1 MIRARI
7 SVQAICRVRFQSR
20 VVSNFWH
27 ALASYAALVPETSL
41 LYFLAYFTPYY
52 KSRDQQQQE
61 SSYVDP
67 YNVLGILHQVVEEC
81 CKVIREKELTYL
93 TKSKDYTSDRAGIA
107 NPLDML
113 QLHHS
118 FRVLLSNEH
127 WQKDQVDQ
135 IAGGKYGSEEAY
147 KPPTKIFFSLTF
159 VVLCI
164 EKYLEAHKNQVQ
176 YENRQEPAFLED

>member
-1 MIRARI
+1 MIRTGISIQTIRRI
-7 SVQAICRVRFQSR
+7 GLQSGM
-20 VVSNFWH
+20 VSDFGH
-27 ALASYAALVPETSL
+27 TLASYAALVPETSL

-52 KSRDQQQQE
+52 QSRDQQQQE

-81 CKVIREKELTYL
+81 RKVIREKELTYL
-93 TKSKDYTSDRAGIA
+93 TKSKDYTSNRASIA
-107 NPLDML
+107 NSLDML

-118 FRVLLSNEH
+118 FRVLFSNEH

-135 IAGGKYGSEEAY
+135 ITGGKYGSKEAY
-147 KPPTKIFFSLTF
+147 KPPAKIFFSLTF

-164 EKYLEAHKNQVQ
+164 EKYLEAQKDQVQ
-176 YENRQEPAFLED
+176 YENRQEPALLED